1 MAIKI
6 IRSGRKSLSLSVDD
20 ELNVVVR
27 APYSANDALIND
39 LVSKNS
45 QWISKAIERKKA
57 YLSRVNIADN
67 EVESL
72 IRQAKDIIPKRV
84 DYFSSIMNIYPTG
97 IKITKAKKRFGS
109 CNQKNSLCFSCFLMQ
124 YPLEAV
130 DYVVVHE
137 LAHIRHHNHSAEF
150 YSLIRRYMPDY
161 KQREKLLKEP
171 K

>member
-39 LVSKNS
+39 FVSKNS
-45 QWISKAIERKKA
+45 QWISKAIERKRA
-57 YLSRVNIADN
+57 YLSRVNITDN